1 MKILRIDHI
10 AVCVEE
16 LAPALNQWQTVLGL
30 LGGPREYVPS
40 QLTDAA
46 FLLTPAQGEACLE
59 LIAPSPRGKNA
70 GLEKFLEKRGE
81 ALHHIAFEVDDI
93 EGTLARLE
101 AAGVP
106 LIDKKPR
113 PGLRGHRVAFLHPK
127 AFGGVLVE
135 LVEPSH

>member
-1 MKILRIDHI
+1 MLNIKKIDHI
-10 AVCVEE
+10 AICVGGLDKSIEDY
-16 LAPALNQWQTVLGL
+16 GKL
-30 LGGPREYVPS
+30 LGIEATDRDTVVP
-40 QLTDAA
+40 QKT
-46 FLLTPAQGEACLE
+46 EACMFHCGDSAIE
-59 LIAPSPRGKNA
+59 LITPMAGNV

-101 AAGVP
+101 AAGIP

>member
-1 MKILRIDHI
+1 MLNIKKIDHVAI
-10 AVCVEE
+10 CVGGLDKSIEDY
-16 LAPALNQWQTVLGL
+16 GKL
-30 LGGPREYVPS
+30 LGIEATDRDTVVP
-40 QLTDAA
+40 QKT
-46 FLLTPAQGEACLE
+46 EACMFHCGDSAIE
-59 LIAPSPRGKNA
+59 LITPTPGNV